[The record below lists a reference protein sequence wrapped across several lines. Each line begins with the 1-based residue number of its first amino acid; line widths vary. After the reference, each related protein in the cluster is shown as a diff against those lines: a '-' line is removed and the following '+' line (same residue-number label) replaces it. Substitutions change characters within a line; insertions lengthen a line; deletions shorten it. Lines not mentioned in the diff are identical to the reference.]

1 LRKDKENI
9 IYLLI
14 SLIILLMPVFILRNE
29 QQISTSRIILEWI
42 RILPFF
48 FIFIF
53 NNAVLVPVFLFKKK
67 QAWYFVLLSISII
80 VIAWLG
86 DYTRFLN
93 EFIRPEGSPPDIAPD
108 FGHLPP
114 PSRIEGELSPW
125 QRITDTIILGF
136 MVAGFNTA
144 LKLILKS
151 KEDEKQRE
159 EQQKIILQTE
169 LSFLRQ
175 QISPHF
181 FMNTLNNIHALID
194 IEKTQAQEAVIQLS
208 HLMRYLLTESQH
220 GTAVLK
226 DEFDFLNSFIDLMRL
241 RYSERVEI
249 FVDLDI
255 HEPERKIHPS
265 LFVSLVENA
274 FKYGVSYSKPSAIFI
289 QAKTSANTLIFS
301 VKNNKFHNATKPSTG
316 LGLENL
322 RKQLALL
329 YGTNFSLEIQ
339 ETADIY
345 HVELKIPF
353 ADD

>member
-1 LRKDKENI
+1 MRKVKENI
-9 IYLLI
+9 IYILI

-29 QQISTSRIILEWI
+29 QQLTTPRIIMEWI

-53 NNAVLVPVFLFKKK
+53 NNAVLVPVYLFKKK
-67 QAWYFVLLSISII
+67 QAQYLVLLSISII
-80 VIAWLG
+80 LIAWMG
-86 DYTRFLN
+86 DYTRYLN
-93 EFIRPEGSPPDIAPD
+93 EYFRLEGRPPDFA
-108 FGHLPP
+108 HLPP
-114 PSRIEGELSPW
+114 PIEIEEEVSSPW
-125 QRITDTIILGF
+125 QRITDTIILGY

-144 LKLILKS
+144 MKLILKS
-151 KEDEKQRE
+151 KEDEKQHE
-159 EQQKIILQTE
+159 EQQKIMLQTE

-208 HLMRYLLTESQH
+208 RLMRYLLTESQN

-226 DEFDFLNSFIDLMRL
+226 DELDFLNSFIDLMRL
-241 RYSERVEI
+241 RYSDRVDI
-249 FVDLDI
+249 SIDLNIDM
-255 HEPERKIHPS
+255 PERKIHPL

-289 QAKTSANTLIFS
+289 QAKTSVNALVFS
-301 VKNNKFHNATKPSTG
+301 VKNKKFSEAPESGTG

-329 YGTNFSLEIQ
+329 YGNNFSLEIQ

-353 ADD
+353 AND

>member
-1 LRKDKENI
+1 MRKDKENI

-29 QQISTSRIILEWI
+29 QQLTTSRIIMEWI

-53 NNAVLVPVFLFKKK
+53 NNAVLIPVYLFKKK
-67 QAWYFVLLSISII
+67 QALYFVLLSISII

-86 DYTRFLN
+86 DYTRYFN
-93 EFIRPEGSPPDIAPD
+93 EFIRSEGPPPDVAPD
-108 FGHLPP
+108 FGHMLPP
-114 PSRIEGELSPW
+114 IGIERELSPW
-125 QRITDTIILGF
+125 QRITDTIILGY

-144 LKLILKS
+144 MKLILKS
-151 KEDEKQRE
+151 KEDEKQHE
-159 EQQKIILQTE
+159 EQQKIMLQTE

-208 HLMRYLLTESQH
+208 RLMRYLLTESQN

-226 DEFDFLNSFIDLMRL
+226 DELDFLNSFIDLMRL
-241 RYSERVEI
+241 RYSDRVEI
-249 FVDLDI
+249 SVDLNIDM
-255 HEPERKIHPS
+255 PERKIHPL

-274 FKYGVSYSKPSAIFI
+274 FKYGVSYSKPSAISI
-289 QAKTSANTLIFS
+289 QAKTSANALVFS
-301 VKNNKFHNATKPSTG
+301 VKNRKFQETTESGTG

-329 YGTNFSLEIQ
+329 YGSNFSLEIL